1 MRKQWV
7 IVVAVM
13 VLIGG
18 CTSSSSTIA
27 PDIEAPMDFAD
38 RLKASKKL
46 DPHLI
51 ETSNQLG
58 LKLLRELRA
67 KEEGK
72 NLSISPY
79 SITAALALAYNGS
92 AGKTAAELGD
102 LLGYSPAARNTMNT
116 DHKALLTLLNHA
128 GSGIELSVANSIWG
142 SENVKLR
149 KDFLTIG
156 KEDYE
161 AEIRQTD
168 LSSQRSVTEINKW
181 VSKHTED
188 KIKKMLENPLGKNAV
203 AVLVNAVYFKAG
215 WRQVFLEENTR
226 KEEFHPTSDTTVQVD
241 MMKQSGIFLY
251 AESENWQAIRLLYGD
266 GQMDMQV
273 ILPNEDYS
281 LNELQEEL
289 AQGGF
294 QDSLFDGH
302 NGELSLPRFTV
313 SYGADLKDTLKAL
326 GVKRAFDPDQGDFS
340 KLADTRDS
348 IFINQLLH
356 KTYINVNEQG
366 TEAAASTLAAMLAGG
381 GPPTDE
387 PFKMV
392 VNRPFFY
399 VIRDN
404 QTGVWLFLGAV
415 ENPLMTE

>member
-13 VLIGG
+13 VLISG
-18 CTSSSSTIA
+18 CTSSSSNIA

-38 RLKASKKL
+38 RMKASKEL

-67 KEEGK
+67 KEEGR

-102 LLGYSPAARNTMNT
+102 LLGYSPAARNTMNAE
-116 DHKALLTLLNHA
+116 HRALLTLLNHA
-128 GSGIELSVANSIWG
+128 GSGVELSVANSIWG
-142 SENVKLR
+142 AENVKLH
-149 KDFLTIG
+149 KGFLTTG

-161 AEIRQTD
+161 AEIRQID
-168 LSSQRSVTEINKW
+168 LSNQQSVTEINKW
-181 VSKHTED
+181 VSEHTED

-203 AVLVNAVYFKAG
+203 AVLVNAVYFKAS

-226 KEEFHPTSDTTVQVD
+226 KEEFHPTADTTVQVD
-241 MMKQSGIFLY
+241 MMKQSGVFLY

-266 GQMDMQV
+266 GQMDMLV

-281 LNELQEEL
+281 LNALQEEL

-294 QDSLFDGH
+294 QDSLFDGD

-415 ENPLMTE
+415 EDPLMTE